1 MRLLRT
7 THFDRSYS
15 KATKEIQ
22 QAFDKQSL
30 LLLQNLR
37 YPSLRAKKIDETNDI
52 WRARVTGD
60 WRFLFQ
66 IVGDTYIVLEVL
78 DNFPHPK

>member
-15 KATKEIQ
+15 KAPKEVQ

-37 YPSLRAKKIDETNDI
+37 YPSLCAKKIDETNDV
-52 WRARVTGD
+52 WQARVNKA

-66 IVGDTYIVLEVL
+66 IVGDTYVIL
-78 DNFPHPK
+78 DIFPHPK

>member
-7 THFDRSYS
+7 AQFDRSYS
-15 KATKEIQ
+15 KAPKEIQ
-22 QAFDKQSL
+22 QAFDKQPL

-37 YPSLRAKKIDETNDI
+37 YPSLRTKKIDETNDA
-52 WRARVTGD
+52 WQARVNQD

-66 IVGDTYIVLEVL
+66 IVGDTYIIL
-78 DNFPHPK
+78 NIFPHPK

>member
-15 KATKEIQ
+15 KAPKEIQ

-37 YPSLRAKKIDETNDI
+37 YPSLRAKKIDETNDV
-52 WRARVTGD
+52 WQARVNKD

-66 IVGDTYIVLEVL
+66 IVGDTYIIL
-78 DNFPHPK
+78 NIFPHPR